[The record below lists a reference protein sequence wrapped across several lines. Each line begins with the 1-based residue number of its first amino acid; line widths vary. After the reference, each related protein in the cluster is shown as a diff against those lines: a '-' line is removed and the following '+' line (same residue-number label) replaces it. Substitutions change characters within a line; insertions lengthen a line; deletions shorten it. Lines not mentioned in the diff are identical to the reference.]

1 MGCEVK
7 AGPIAGSAAAAR
19 SGRFGPGAKDRENAA
34 SVAPSEPL
42 PVEPPSW
49 LAPAVAAIWRSVRP
63 HVHSASTVS
72 DTEMFA
78 SFCVATEHVRR
89 HSKGKSRIAGEQVRS
104 AQRIQIAIASALGLT
119 PMSRARL
126 PAVKPPDEKS
136 QREATISALVR

>member
-1 MGCEVK
+1 MGGEVK
-7 AGPIAGSAAAAR
+7 PGPLAGSDVAAR
-19 SGRFGPGAKDRENAA
+19 TGRFGAGAKDRENAA
-34 SVAPSEPL
+34 KAPPGDPL
-42 PVEPPSW
+42 PIEPPSW

-126 PAVKPPDEKS
+126 PAAKAPDEKS